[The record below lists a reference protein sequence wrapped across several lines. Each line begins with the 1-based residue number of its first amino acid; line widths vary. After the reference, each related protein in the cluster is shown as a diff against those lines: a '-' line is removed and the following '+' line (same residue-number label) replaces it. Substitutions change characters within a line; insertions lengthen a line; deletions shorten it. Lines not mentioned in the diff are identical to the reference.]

1 MALSKITNVTLQGES
16 KLRFIH
22 SVINIFNLPCGE
34 QFFKFNQ
41 IFFCTYKFAF
51 GLKLITVESWSSL
64 KEINEQQNQPKYF
77 CCHANATLNF
87 LICYIQNRLQLGPML
102 LNISGYLRA
111 P

>member
-77 CCHANATLNF
+77 CCHANAT
-87 LICYIQNRLQLGPML
+87 
-102 LNISGYLRA
+102 
-111 P
+111 